1 LSAPPVA
8 RLVLRAAGCSG
19 DRPAA
24 CFDSAPSR
32 SAWVFHKRAGGFSHT
47 SRNHAMNE
55 TLQRELEAVA
65 NGEIDDPSQC
75 LQILIEGVQSVG
87 RAVDTMEP
95 LDES

>member
-1 LSAPPVA
+1 
-8 RLVLRAAGCSG
+8 
-19 DRPAA
+19 
-24 CFDSAPSR
+24 
-32 SAWVFHKRAGGFSHT
+32 
-47 SRNHAMNE
+47 MNE